1 MYYLMAIISAC
12 AQGFTPILKKNYVKN
27 LRKVKLNGDIY
38 LLVNIAAAVVYF
50 FILAGG
56 KVPLNVPT
64 FAFSAVYA
72 FLGFLSV
79 IYSLIVFNHASVVY
93 ITVMTGSL
101 ATIIPFLYE
110 LIFTDIV
117 FSPAKIVSVFC
128 RVAAI
133 CVMLIFSDDKRISVK
148 GMLLCIISGVI
159 NGLSGVVVRMYARA
173 PGVLADG
180 SFFFWTNVITLPII
194 FVNILRKANAKELA
208 DDFKKIK
215 PINYVF
221 ALGGMLVGNAVTFVS
236 IEIMR
241 HISGTVYSVI
251 NGSISLIASAIIS
264 VAIYK
269 EDVSAKT
276 YISVLISIVAVVL
289 SLI

>member
-1 MYYLMAIISAC
+1 MYYILAMISAC
-12 AQGFTPILKKNYVKN
+12 ASGFAPILKKNYVKN

-38 LLVNIAAAVVYF
+38 LLVNITAAVVYF
-50 FILAGG
+50 YFLAGG

-117 FSPAKIVSVFC
+117 FSTTKIISVFL
-128 RVAAI
+128 RIAAI
-133 CVMLIFSDDKRISVK
+133 SVMLVFSDDKKISLK
-148 GMLLCIISGVI
+148 GMLLCVLSGVI
-159 NGLSGVVVRMYARA
+159 NGLAGVVVRMYAHA
-173 PGVLADG
+173 PGVLSDG

-194 FVNILRKANAKELA
+194 FMNILRKTDVKELA
-208 DDFKKIK
+208 DNFKMIK
-215 PINYVF
+215 PVNYVL
-221 ALGGMLVGNAVTFVS
+221 ALGGMLVNNAVTFVS

-251 NGSISLIASAIIS
+251 NGSITLLASTFIS

-276 YISVLISIVAVVL
+276 YISVLISIAAVVL